1 MWLLDIIEGQPTD
14 HSLFNAATNLV
25 WMETKKR
32 KFRIHSL
39 RARLMMLAML
49 VYAAMFVI
57 IFYGFSRFYGVVW
70 VNSLAGAS
78 PVVVAQIREGAQSTV
93 LMIFGLL
100 LPFWVVGSLFITQQ
114 FSKPIA
120 EISASAQQGETDD
133 RGEEVDLEEVTS
145 VFSSTDE
152 IVQLK
157 GMVSSMMTT
166 IRASDEQF
174 RSIVS
179 NQRELIFRWK
189 PDYGLTFV
197 NQAFCDFFDR
207 NEAFLLQTDGD
218 FLRNDMLNLYP
229 ELARIIDNEI
239 LGKLEPESEIVN
251 ETFLNMPNGETHW
264 VQWRTMGLYDRA
276 GQIRE
281 LQTIG
286 NILTDLKRAQL
297 RLEEANYQL
306 AMLTQELIKSQ
317 EEERINVAR
326 YLHDQVLGELGEMA
340 RDSKHSL
347 DQETMNQVID
357 KLRTTIYMMRSPM
370 LNYGLSMAL
379 EDLADHLRDQAS
391 QIDKMKFVYEVPKSL
406 ARFDRQVETQIY
418 RIVQEASKNAF
429 EHAKANKITI
439 SGEIKDD
446 LIELVIADNGKGF
459 NLSRNKDG
467 ALVSS
472 RHYGMVGM
480 EERCKIIG
488 AQFNIQTELGSG
500 TAVQVRWT
508 PDMIPASNQNGITHP
523 IKLPEV

>member
-1 MWLLDIIEGQPTD
+1 MLHCNPELI
-14 HSLFNAATNLV
+14 
-25 WMETKKR
+25 WMETKQR
-32 KFRIHSL
+32 KFRIKSL
-39 RARLMMLAML
+39 RARLMLLAML

-57 IFYGFSRFYGVVW
+57 IYYGFSRLYGVVW
-70 VNSLAGAS
+70 ANSLAGAS
-78 PVVVAQIREGAQSTV
+78 PVLIAQIREGAQSMV
-93 LMIFGLL
+93 ILIFGLL
-100 LPFWVVGSLFITQQ
+100 LPFWVVGSLFITSQY
-114 FSKPIA
+114 SRPIA
-120 EISASAQQGETDD
+120 EISASALQADTSGS
-133 RGEEVDLEEVTS
+133 GEEVDLDEAIS
-145 VFSSTDE
+145 VFSSTEE

-166 IRASDEQF
+166 IRANDEQF
-174 RSIVS
+174 RSVVS
-179 NQRELIFRWK
+179 NQRDLIFRWK

-207 NEAFLLQTDGD
+207 NEAFLLQTSGE

-229 ELARIIDNEI
+229 ELAHIIDNEI
-239 LGKLEPESEIVN
+239 LVTLETENETVN

-264 VQWRTMGLYDRA
+264 VQWRTMALYDDE
-276 GQIRE
+276 GNIRE

-286 NILTDLKRAQL
+286 NVLTELKRAQL
-297 RLEEANYQL
+297 KLEEANYQL

-340 RDSKHSL
+340 RDPNHSL
-347 DQETMNQVID
+347 DQETMSQVID

-391 QIDKMKFVYEVPKSL
+391 QVEGMEFRYEVPKSL

-418 RIVQEASKNAF
+418 RIVQEASKNSF
-429 EHAKANKITI
+429 EHARASVIRI

-446 LIELVIADNGKGF
+446 SIDLVIADNGAGF
-459 NLSRNKDG
+459 KLSRNKDG

-488 AQFNIQTELGSG
+488 AQFEIQTELGSG
-500 TAVQVRWT
+500 TAVHVRWT
-508 PDMIPASNQNGITHP
+508 PDMIPVDKDEGATHP
-523 IKLPEV
+523 IKLPEI